1 MMRSLNTALYLILN
15 GMIRIPFCVRLSGL
29 PFSSQKKRNGRHVDS
44 IDLEH
49 IHTSE
54 GL

>member
-1 MMRSLNTALYLILN
+1 MMRSLDTALYLTLN